1 MRKTSLMMMMI
12 ATVALLSAAGTRAQ
26 DAQDG
31 EALFKKQ
38 CVVCHTVEAGKNKI
52 GPTLAGIVGQKAGQV
67 PGFAYSDVMKNSGI
81 TWTPD
86 NITKYL
92 ADPKGFMP
100 GNKMVFAGLK
110 KEEDEKAMIAYLAT
124 LK

>member
-1 MRKTSLMMMMI
+1 MRKTSLMIMI
-12 ATVALLSAAGTRAQ
+12 ATVALLSAAGVRAQ

-38 CVVCHTVEAGKNKI
+38 CVVCHTTEAGKNKI

-67 PGFAYSDVMKNSGI
+67 PGFAYSDAMKSSGI
-81 TWTPD
+81 TWTPE

-100 GNKMVFAGLK
+100 GNKMVFAGIK
-110 KEEDEKAMIAYLAT
+110 KADDEKAMIAYLST